1 MIIQFQ
7 NLPIFLRTL
16 NQCLIIDFISP
27 IIRMPDNIYIRIL
40 HHIQIAFCILQLRS
54 RLHAWHMQTGDH
66 HIHPL
71 QRPLHQI
78 HSPLCIQN
86 IHLRPQKQLNPIHL
100 PGHNF
105 QILKIILMTGPR
117 HSRRMLRNPQNLQSL
132 ICGRFRHLPQRTIC
146 MTTHQSMCMQ
156 IQHRTI
162 SHNNPLLTSYNIP
175 PHYTTILLPPQANFP
190 STHFYRPFLL
200 NPTPQK
206 SPAASAEK

>member
-7 NLPIFLRTL
+7 NLPIFLRPL

-40 HHIQIAFCILQLRS
+40 HYIQIAFCILQLRS

-71 QRPLHQI
+71 QRPLRQI

-100 PGHNF
+100 PGHN
-105 QILKIILMTGPR
+105 LKIIKIKLMTRPR
-117 HSRRMLRNPQNLQSL
+117 HTRRMLRNPQNLQSL
-132 ICGRFRHLPQRTIC
+132 LGSCLRHLPQRTI
-146 MTTHQSMCMQ
+146 SMPTGHSMRMQ
-156 IQHRTI
+156 IQHRII
-162 SHNNPLLTSYNIP
+162 SHNKPLLISYNIP
-175 PHYTTILLPPQANFP
+175 LHYTTILLPPQANFP